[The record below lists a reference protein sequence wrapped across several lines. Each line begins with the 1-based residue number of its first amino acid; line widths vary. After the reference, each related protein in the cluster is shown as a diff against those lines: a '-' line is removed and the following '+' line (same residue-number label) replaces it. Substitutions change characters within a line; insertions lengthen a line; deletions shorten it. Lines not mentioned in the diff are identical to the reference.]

1 MNGMDTTPEDAQQPD
16 ASAQPNARGG
26 PPGDASVPY
35 PRPLT
40 EQEFARRYPE
50 AYSSLLPPPW
60 DIPRSD

>member
-1 MNGMDTTPEDAQQPD
+1 MDGMDATPEYAQQPD
-16 ASAQPNARGG
+16 ASARPDAGEG
-26 PPGDASVPY
+26 PREDSSVPC